1 MDASNEDVKEW
12 ERRLFR
18 DARTFNSWREEPV
31 SESVLRAIYDL
42 TKFGPTS
49 ANCSPLRIVF
59 VTSAPGKTR
68 LLEAVNPGNVEK
80 TRGAPVTAVL
90 GYDLRFYERMPA
102 LFPHNP
108 KAGARFATDAA
119 LAEETAFRN
128 SSLQGGYFIVAARGL
143 GLDCGPMSGF
153 DRDKVEAAFFPGGQV
168 RVNFLC
174 NLGYGDRSSLFGRH
188 PRLSFEDVCSFA

>member
-42 TKFGPTS
+42 TRFGPTS

-68 LLEAVNPGNVEK
+68 LLEAVNP
-80 TRGAPVTAVL
+80 TTSR
-90 GYDLRFYERMPA
+90 RR
-102 LFPHNP
+102 
-108 KAGARFATDAA
+108 AA
-119 LAEETAFRN
+119 HR
-128 SSLQGGYFIVAARGL
+128 
-143 GLDCGPMSGF
+143 
-153 DRDKVEAAFFPGGQV
+153 
-168 RVNFLC
+168 
-174 NLGYGDRSSLFGRH
+174 
-188 PRLSFEDVCSFA
+188 